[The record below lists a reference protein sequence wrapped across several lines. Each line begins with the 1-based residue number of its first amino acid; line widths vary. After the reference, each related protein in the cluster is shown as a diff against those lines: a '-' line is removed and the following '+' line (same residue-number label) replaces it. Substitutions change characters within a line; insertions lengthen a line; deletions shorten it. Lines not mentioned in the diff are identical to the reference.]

1 MPRLGQTRTH
11 RWVCKPTM
19 RPRHTLGT
27 QNRPGDTTST
37 RRWADR
43 QSVVDGSNS
52 QLCSVCR
59 VRTVG
64 DVSVIKMRRQQAHDP
79 NTRPTSPKN
88 HLAMPPQMRQEA
100 GSGSVRLN
108 NRLIGTPSVLS
119 DAARIR
125 DTGWRRRN
133 SLFAR
138 ANAGNGGARNVPAVL
153 LCTNAKNT

>member
-1 MPRLGQTRTH
+1 MWLPWPSIATAFSSSFPQD
-11 RWVCKPTM
+11 
-19 RPRHTLGT
+19 
-27 QNRPGDTTST
+27 PGL
-37 RRWADR
+37 RIVR
-43 QSVVDGSNS
+43 QSVVDETNS
-52 QLCSVCR
+52 QLCSVCW

-64 DVSVIKMRRQQAHDP
+64 GVSATKMRRNQAYDP
-79 NTRPTSPKN
+79 NTSPTSSKN

-100 GSGSVRLN
+100 GSGSVRRN

-125 DTGWRRRN
+125 DTGWCWRN

-138 ANAGNGGARNVPAVL
+138 ANAGNGGARNFLAVL